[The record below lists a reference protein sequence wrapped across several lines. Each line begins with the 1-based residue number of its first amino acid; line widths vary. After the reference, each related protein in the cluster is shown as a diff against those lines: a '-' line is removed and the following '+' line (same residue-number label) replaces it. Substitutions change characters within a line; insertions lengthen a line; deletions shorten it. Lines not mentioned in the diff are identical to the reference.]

1 MRWLGA
7 LFGSAFVLLALL
19 NLRRLVRGIRG
30 RILRAHP
37 ERAPRAAAS
46 LWYEKMVNRLARLGW
61 RKSPSQTPVDF
72 VGAIQEAA
80 LQKKVAAFTRA
91 YESARFGNSVDDAQS
106 LPGLF
111 EEIADD
117 NGRSENPHSEEEE
130 KKKYVS
136 KGTP

>member
-1 MRWLGA
+1 
-7 LFGSAFVLLALL
+7 
-19 NLRRLVRGIRG
+19 
-30 RILRAHP
+30 
-37 ERAPRAAAS
+37 
-46 LWYEKMVNRLARLGW
+46 MVNRLARLGW

-72 VGAIQEAA
+72 VAAIQEAA

-117 NGRSENPHSEEEE
+117 KGRS
-130 KKKYVS
+130 
-136 KGTP
+136 

>member
-1 MRWLGA
+1 
-7 LFGSAFVLLALL
+7 
-19 NLRRLVRGIRG
+19 
-30 RILRAHP
+30 
-37 ERAPRAAAS
+37 
-46 LWYEKMVNRLARLGW
+46 
-61 RKSPSQTPVDF
+61 
-72 VGAIQEAA
+72 
-80 LQKKVAAFTRA
+80 VAAFTRA

-117 NGRSENPHSEEEE
+117 NGRSENPHSEREE